1 MAQIDDLHILQPSAE
16 RVEDSVESEVSAET
30 ATSMT
35 DWAEKMGL
43 KPTVQMAQDLRYIF
57 HPTCKTLSL
66 MQIVHH
72 IEY

>member
-1 MAQIDDLHILQPSAE
+1 MDEIIVTVKDLKNHGAVDDLHILQPSGE

-57 HPTCKTLSL
+57 HRTC
-66 MQIVHH
+66 
-72 IEY
+72 

>member
-1 MAQIDDLHILQPSAE
+1 MAQIDDLHILQPSGE

-43 KPTVQMAQDLRYIF
+43 KPTVQMAQDLRYTYF
-57 HPTCKTLSL
+57 PSNLNTRNTTFDANT
-66 MQIVHH
+66 
-72 IEY
+72 